1 MNTADFKTARRWNA
15 LNRFLQIFLAIT
27 LALSLN
33 YLASR
38 SDLHRRYEIAPEQSR
53 ALALETRKQIEAIA
67 RNAPENTS
75 KEIPWVTIYLTLST
89 NGLAP
94 DSKDYASVSA
104 LLKQLQNLLDDV
116 QFAAAKTA
124 RPNWLRIEQTDNLR
138 RAAILASLQVRYPG
152 IDANTVLVVTCKDR
166 ERDGCKIISFPE
178 ILGMRQGSKEPLFTG
193 EEALASALLS
203 VTGEKPP
210 LVYYTTGHR
219 EMSPTLI
226 GPDGYA
232 KPNTSPDGLA
242 KLEAKLNARN
252 IRFAPLDLAKVNE
265 VPTDAD
271 LLLLPAPKSSLP
283 PAETEKLRRYMRE
296 RNGRMIALLNP
307 GVPLGSLEDL
317 FSDWGIL
324 VQDARVHDTSA
335 DASDAQG
342 NLLVRVRT
350 PADAPD
356 LATIAPD
363 GLRLAFA
370 KARAVREDPADP
382 ADDTR
387 RVTRLA
393 SSNVNQPGNIFAWG
407 ETDYGQ
413 PQSTWTYDPIRDLE
427 APISVAVVAERAP
440 GMRLKL
446 GSTAGRLLVIGSG
459 DIASNDRINSYEND
473 FFLLNVTN
481 WMLDRTQFLG
491 IRPHSMS
498 GFQLAATNADLTR
511 VARWFALLP
520 LAALLLG
527 IAVFFWRRA
536 T

>member
-15 LNRFLQIFLAIT
+15 FNRFLQIIFAIS

-38 SDLHRRYEIAPEQSR
+38 SNLHRRYEIAPSQSH
-53 ALALETRKQIEAIA
+53 ALALETRKQIEGVA
-67 RNAPENTS
+67 RNVPDNIS
-75 KEIPWVTIYLTLST
+75 KESPWVTIYLTLST
-89 NGLAP
+89 NGLAT

-104 LLKQLQNLLDDV
+104 LLKQLQNLLDDL
-116 QFAAAKTA
+116 QFSAAQTGRA
-124 RPNWLRIEQTDNLR
+124 NWLRIEQTDNLR
-138 RAAILASLQVRYPG
+138 RAAILASLQARYPG

-166 ERDGCKIISFPE
+166 ERDRCKIIAFPE
-178 ILGMRQGSKEPLFTG
+178 IIAMRQGSKEPLFTG

-219 EMSPTLI
+219 EMSPLVP
-226 GPDGYA
+226 GADGFA
-232 KPNTSPDGLA
+232 KADTSPDGLA
-242 KLEAKLNARN
+242 KLEDKLNARN
-252 IRFAPLDLAKVNE
+252 IRFLPLDLAKVNE

-271 LLLLPAPKSSLP
+271 LLYLPAPKAAIP

-296 RNGRMIALLNP
+296 RNGRMIAFLNP
-307 GVPLGSLEDL
+307 GAPLGSLEDL
-317 FSDWGIL
+317 FADWGIL
-324 VQDARVHDTSA
+324 VQDARVHDLSP
-335 DASDAQG
+335 DASDAQE
-342 NLLVRVRT
+342 NLLIRVRT
-350 PADAPD
+350 PADAKD

-370 KARAVREDPADP
+370 KARPVREDPAAP
-382 ADDTR
+382 TDDTR

-393 SSNVNQPGNIFAWG
+393 ATNINPAGKIVAWG
-407 ETDYGQ
+407 ETNYNQ
-413 PQSTWTYDPIRDLE
+413 PQSTWAYDPVRDLE
-427 APISVAVVAERAP
+427 APVSVAVVSERAP
-440 GMRLKL
+440 GMRLNL

-473 FFLLNVTN
+473 FFLLNITN

-520 LAALLLG
+520 LGALLLG
-527 IAVFFWRRA
+527 LAVFFWRRNM
-536 T
+536 